1 MAGNRIQY
9 EVGFTADTSQLQ
21 KKLESVMQTLSQ
33 MGARSK
39 RTSLTQELQEGIQAA
54 TQLGGALKS
63 AFNTDTGKLDLSK
76 FQQNLNASGKTI
88 KQYGQDLAKL
98 GPQGQQ
104 AFLQMA
110 SAISQC
116 EVPLKR
122 SNKLLD
128 DMWVSMK
135 NTMKWQISS
144 SVLNAFTGAL
154 STAYNYSKD
163 LNKSLNDIKIVSGQ
177 STAQM
182 RDFAK
187 EANAAA
193 KELSTTTTAYTE
205 GSLIYFQQGLST
217 EEVKE
222 RTDITIKMANAVGE
236 STEKIS
242 DQLTAVWNNFADG
255 TQTLE
260 HYADAMVKLG
270 AYTASS
276 SDEIAQGTEKFAAVA
291 KMIGLDFD
299 NAAAALATVTAQTR
313 QSADVVGTAFKTIFA
328 RMEGL
333 KLGETL
339 DDGTDLN
346 QYSQALATVG
356 VNIKDQNGQLKDMTT
371 LIDEIGNKWKT
382 ISKDQQVAL
391 AQTVAGVRQYTQFAA
406 LFENFDYYQELV
418 GVAKDSTGELTKQ
431 AQIYEESWKASS
443 KRLQASAESLYSSLI
458 NEDFFISFNDNLAS
472 LLSGLSDVM
481 EGMGGLKGV
490 IISLGSVFTTVYREK
505 IAQSMRDWVENIKT
519 NLGITQAKNISFLRS
534 MNQSMVDYSQNNTYL
549 DNSTKIQFKNLGEI
563 NNLTLKLSELNNSLT
578 EEQKLQI
585 QNQIEFLKNLSA
597 IAVKTQQIVDDETK
611 RANQSYQEGSEHYYD
626 TRQEKAKAEGK
637 STKRLNDNV
646 FTSKEL
652 GLENNNFYNN
662 LYNNGILKTQQAQT
676 KKAGSITSN
685 EGKQD
690 IALMRKIKGAV
701 DEVSI
706 KWQEVA
712 ESNEDATEKAKQ
724 YQTLLKGFK
733 GYTKELGVED
743 LVDDSEDYE
752 KIGKELT
759 QLSKDA
765 ANAGDTFQNSFINN
779 YTDGSDEAKNA
790 INGFS
795 DGMEA
800 AGSQAMVVNGQLG
813 TLENGVEALGQGMEE
828 GAKKTGDWADNLANG
843 MSALAGL
850 LSFGQSISNLGKLI
864 SEGGLKGFDGFLQVL
879 GALIPMITGVTAVT
893 RTLITTESKAIAMQK
908 LKAYATKEGI
918 VLQNASVI
926 GMGTEIVAQKG
937 VAAGWYQVAKAQIVA
952 SLSNPVGWITLAVAG
967 LAALTV
973 ALIGAHKSN
982 EDYIKD
988 AKEAE
993 KAYDEEHQ
1001 KLTELN
1007 DELKT
1012 TQDRINELK
1021 NQGTLSFV
1029 EQFELKKLQNQNDL
1043 LERQIKLQKEKDI
1056 LAAKDALETDVSS
1069 YKKVQLTANKIE
1081 HGEKDYFENY
1091 YTDEYEGEQGFI
1103 LNKNATFEDLQDA
1116 YLLEKE
1122 NIADLRAEAEN
1133 SDDDYYNP
1141 EEYLKRLDDR
1151 ELALEKKMNEF
1162 IATHPGIYDTEENR
1176 ENLLNMEE
1184 SYLKFL
1190 SVEGIDKTDKSL
1202 EELRKNI
1209 LKFRDAIYS
1218 NGEQWEIYIKPI
1230 LDREEFSGVKEK
1242 IYDALLKGEEIP
1254 DNILSQDLKDALFA
1268 AGYTLEEFQA
1278 ESEAVINQAKDNL
1291 KGIFGW
1297 TEEEGW
1303 ETAGAEVEK
1312 YNEVLNQLDPSV
1324 LERLATI
1331 DPSDLTKKLEGQEI
1345 TVENLTNAINELGIK
1360 AGSLDDVY
1368 LKLGSLFGIKNEK
1381 DARMKSQSIFR
1392 DLGLNVDAQ
1401 QKLAPYFNIDNINS
1415 DLNRAINE
1423 TMKNSSSLSSFN
1435 GSITQISRELGDVRK
1450 QVYEEQK
1457 EPIIQKEIS
1466 RAATEAMYNDAKDMA
1481 ANISDVLTTITK
1493 DGYEKTTAAQKAI
1506 LKGLE
1511 QTYPELAQI
1520 VDKSSKEYQEKLYE
1534 IQETQEKATLKY
1546 SRELMNRARPSVD
1559 VKLNI
1564 DDAEKQIEEFYK
1576 RYDEFNVAIKIDI
1589 DSDIEHINTMMNSV
1603 ADSIGLIGEKGKV
1616 AADDIVALA
1625 QAFPGITEN
1634 ATIANNGMI
1643 QLNEESTK
1651 IAIENAR
1658 KTVEAEKEAV
1668 IDKLNNYVA
1677 YYTAIAEAEAE
1688 KAKEYQKAKL
1698 SETNADAT
1706 VGQVK
1711 EKIAGIIQDNI
1722 NSKAEAAN
1730 ELELQGEIDF
1740 NKDLA
1745 TLGQEQQDAVQ
1756 SEGTNEVKIAEQT
1769 SQKKLA
1775 LQSRA
1780 VKQMISNLSNL
1791 QKAEEAASKGLDP
1804 TKYLQS
1810 VRSSYNSKDL
1820 VNFKFS
1826 GLEDL
1831 QKATE
1836 VNTATSSSEYQ
1847 ALLKLFKDLPDG
1859 ETLLNNPGLISKYN
1873 EMMDSLSAT
1882 SMANSS
1888 AAARQASIYAA
1899 QILAIQAKNPT
1910 ATKTGSSGS
1919 SKSESAKEAKEAKEY
1934 LDMIDIF
1941 SDVNAALE
1949 KYAKLLE
1956 RANDELDDADSSN
1969 KADIYRKMAS
1979 YNKEQIA
1986 QAQEG
1991 LAIAQGDI
1999 NNVTK
2004 QIKDKIGIDVVFD
2017 PETGDVLN
2025 MLDVQGR
2032 LNVAAA
2038 TEKNTL
2044 DERKAKLDSNKE
2056 NLDKMKENKDAG
2068 YESRLKIY
2076 QDDFE
2081 KYEQDKDAYENFY
2094 DNIQNLLDGSVDNW
2108 KDYKD
2113 KIYEY
2118 TRTYNEN
2125 MANILLAEI
2134 EYQDEISDEKK
2145 NWNDFVKSYF
2155 EEFDDILHYGP
2166 YIAQKS
2172 GDNAALEIENINRYR
2187 KDLEEITSNE
2197 FMTESAK
2204 QAAMANLRSK
2214 IRDSIQNFYSEISN
2228 IQDTILNTLEE
2239 VQNRFDEITEDI
2251 QRRNSRISAYQE
2263 ILTLQGY
2270 DSVRSKEG
2278 RALYAQA
2285 ANTRLT
2291 NLRSEYDVEQQNSA
2305 MLLSQKQAIEDKLAN
2320 LVINTDADKFIQS
2333 SLKKQLKE
2341 IEDSYQDS
2349 QDRMVEITQEELT
2362 LIKEMY
2368 NSTLDQQLYDY
2379 EQELTGGLGFDQL
2392 QTNIDYNFEA
2402 EERYLDMVNEEYAV
2416 KEYGRQLDKAI
2427 NSAQN
2432 KYAAEQYENLRDEME
2447 QRRKNGKLSQ
2457 YDLDIMNAKLE
2468 VTKAQM
2474 ALEEAQNAKSTVR
2487 LVRNNAGNWDYQFT
2501 ADQNKIDEAQANYD
2515 KAVNDSYNLA
2525 KNYYKTNMQNII
2537 ALRQQ
2542 TYSQIEQ
2549 IVKDETLTEAQK
2561 EEAIKKVREQAL
2573 DKYKYIMSEMKI
2585 AQSDMSEFGKATTE
2599 DYHNVFKGVTEGL
2612 DLSYKSFQESFDKN
2626 TETMKQTFYQ
2636 YGMQIDKTSR
2646 EAGMDINSI
2655 QKNIENLTTAT
2666 DIWKSTTKTALDE
2679 IYSQKGHIDEMTE
2692 SLAKY
2697 NEQMAEAGGVELAN
2711 RTTTYE
2717 PTNDKM
2723 ARIQEANNVEAAV
2736 YWNNE
2741 RNKYI
2746 QDNNLDTRMFTE
2758 QEIRQAYEDKDIDLL
2773 ELAIAE
2779 YKKENPD
2786 DDKIYNYLYRRNNKI
2801 QLLGKYK
2808 NEQMI
2813 ITKEQLGKYI
2823 LEKSFATGGYTGE
2836 FSGARLAFLHEKEL
2850 VLNKTDTQ
2858 NILSAVAAVR
2868 ELAPALLEKIGQ
2880 SLNGQILAGRS
2891 LMESRMSVYKPSF
2904 SAEAQPLEQN
2914 VIIQADFPGVSAA
2927 VEIEAA
2933 LNNLINDATQYA
2945 SVVRG

>member
-1 MAGNRIQY
+1 MGVYQQKMAQGLRDWASNIIVSMGIAQNENIKFLRKMNTAMVEYANNSDMSEAQKMNY
-9 EVGFTADTSQLQ
+9 EY
-21 KKLESVMQTLSQ
+21 
-33 MGARSK
+33 
-39 RTSLTQELQEGIQAA
+39 
-54 TQLGGALKS
+54 S
-63 AFNTDTGKLDLSK
+63 AKINDLKLDL
-76 FQQNLNASGKTI
+76 A
-88 KQYGQDLAKL
+88 
-98 GPQGQQ
+98 
-104 AFLQMA
+104 
-110 SAISQC
+110 
-116 EVPLKR
+116 E
-122 SNKLLD
+122 
-128 DMWVSMK
+128 K
-135 NTMKWQISS
+135 NDQIS
-144 SVLNAFTGAL
+144 
-154 STAYNYSKD
+154 
-163 LNKSLNDIKIVSGQ
+163 
-177 STAQM
+177 
-182 RDFAK
+182 
-187 EANAAA
+187 E
-193 KELSTTTTAYTE
+193 
-205 GSLIYFQQGLST
+205 QQR
-217 EEVKE
+217 E
-222 RTDITIKMANAVGE
+222 
-236 STEKIS
+236 
-242 DQLTAVWNNFADG
+242 
-255 TQTLE
+255 
-260 HYADAMVKLG
+260 
-270 AYTASS
+270 
-276 SDEIAQGTEKFAAVA
+276 
-291 KMIGLDFD
+291 
-299 NAAAALATVTAQTR
+299 
-313 QSADVVGTAFKTIFA
+313 
-328 RMEGL
+328 
-333 KLGETL
+333 
-339 DDGTDLN
+339 
-346 QYSQALATVG
+346 
-356 VNIKDQNGQLKDMTT
+356 
-371 LIDEIGNKWKT
+371 
-382 ISKDQQVAL
+382 
-391 AQTVAGVRQYTQFAA
+391 
-406 LFENFDYYQELV
+406 
-418 GVAKDSTGELTKQ
+418 
-431 AQIYEESWKASS
+431 QI
-443 KRLQASAESLYSSLI
+443 
-458 NEDFFISFNDNLAS
+458 N
-472 LLSGLSDVM
+472 
-481 EGMGGLKGV
+481 
-490 IISLGSVFTTVYREK
+490 
-505 IAQSMRDWVENIKT
+505 
-519 NLGITQAKNISFLRS
+519 
-534 MNQSMVDYSQNNTYL
+534 
-549 DNSTKIQFKNLGEI
+549 
-563 NNLTLKLSELNNSLT
+563 
-578 EEQKLQI
+578 
-585 QNQIEFLKNLSA
+585 NQIEYLKNLQA
-597 IAVKTQQIVDDETK
+597 IIVKQKESIELSRSKTVAAHENIDYTGEFYDSWKDKEKNKLENDKRYKKGSDAYKRRLQEIKDEN
-611 RANQSYQEGSEHYYD
+611 R
-626 TRQEKAKAEGK
+626 
-637 STKRLNDNV
+637 NV
-646 FTSKEL
+646 FLPTDNSNEYYQKIGTKIITHDKKNP
-652 GLENNNFYNN
+652 GLETAKIGYNE
-662 LYNNGILKTQQAQT
+662 LKQSEGILKNAKTQWDAITKSSASAQ
-676 KKAGSITSN
+676 
-685 EGKQD
+685 
-690 IALMRKIKGAV
+690 
-701 DEVSI
+701 
-706 KWQEVA
+706 
-712 ESNEDATEKAKQ
+712 EKAKQ
-724 YQTLLKGFK
+724 YGAVLKNVNKNLGDITGVTDLLDESSENFEESGKQLEKF
-733 GYTKELGVED
+733 TKQ
-743 LVDDSEDYE
+743 S
-752 KIGKELT
+752 KEA
-759 QLSKDA
+759 SDNYRK
-765 ANAGDTFQNSFINN
+765 NFINN
-779 YTDGSDEAKNA
+779 YTTGSDKAKEALDKFGDSALNT
-790 INGFS
+790 GEKVQ
-795 DGMEA
+795 M
-800 AGSQAMVVNGQLG
+800 AGSNAENFGKQIEG
-813 TLENGVEALGQGMEE
+813 TGLQIDVASQ
-828 GAKKTGDWADNLANG
+828 KTNDWANNVVIAG
-843 MSALAGL
+843 QALMGL
-850 LSFGQSISNLGKLI
+850 FTLFQSFSNLGNIIKDEDASAWEKYIQVI
-864 SEGGLKGFDGFLQVL
+864 SAIMPIMISLTTITK
-879 GALIPMITGVTAVT
+879 ALNTEKVKERAITF
-893 RTLITTESKAIAMQK
+893 
-908 LKAYATKEGI
+908 EGI
-918 VLQNASVI
+918 IQKKLEAVLSA
-926 GMGTEIVAQKG
+926 K
-937 VAAGWYQVAKAQIVA
+937 VAAGKMTEAAATKVLEGATWKLVLAQIAAKATSPLGIILLITAAIGGLVA
-952 SLSNPVGWITLAVAG
+952 IMSSM
-967 LAALTV
+967 
-973 ALIGAHKSN
+973 HKSN
-982 EDYIKD
+982 KELIENVQ
-988 AKEAE
+988 EAE
-993 KAYDEEHQ
+993 RAYDEEHQ

-1029 EQFELKKLQNQNDL
+1029 EQSELKKLQNQNDL
-1043 LERQIKLQKEKDI
+1043 LERQIRLQKEKDI

-1122 NIADLRAEAEN
+1122 KIADLRAEAEN
-1133 SDDDYYNP
+1133 SDDDYYNS

-1190 SVEGIDKTDKSL
+1190 SVEGIDKTDKNL

-1268 AGYTLEEFQA
+1268 AGYTLEEFQT

-1291 KGIFGW
+1291 KDIFGW
-1297 TEEEGW
+1297 TENEGW
-1303 ETAGAEVEK
+1303 QAAGAEVEK

-1324 LERLATI
+1324 LERLAII

-1368 LKLGSLFGIKNEK
+1368 LKIGSIFGTENEK
-1381 DARMKSQSIFR
+1381 DARNVSQKIFKSV
-1392 DLGLNVDAQ
+1392 GLNTEAQ
-1401 QKLAPYFNIDNINS
+1401 QKIAPYLNIDKLGLENY
-1415 DLNRAINE
+1415 
-1423 TMKNSSSLSSFN
+1423 SLDDSEEDIKYIMTKHS
-1435 GSITQISRELGDVRK
+1435 ELRD
-1450 QVYEEQK
+1450 
-1457 EPIIQKEIS
+1457 EIS
-1466 RAATEAMYNDAKDMA
+1466 RAATEVMYNDAKNMA

-1493 DGYEKTTAAQKAI
+1493 DGYEKTTAAQKAV

-1534 IQETQEKATLKY
+1534 IQEAQEKATLKY

-1634 ATIANNGMI
+1634 ATIANDGMI

-1658 KTVEAEKEAV
+1658 KTVEAEKEA
-1668 IDKLNNYVA
+1668 IIEKLNNYVS

-1688 KAKEYQKAKL
+1688 KAKEYQRAKL
-1698 SETNADAT
+1698 SETNADAA
-1706 VGQVK
+1706 VGEVK
-1711 EKIAGIIQDNI
+1711 ERIAGIIQDNI
-1722 NSKAEAAN
+1722 NSKADAAN
-1730 ELELQGEIDF
+1730 KLELQGEIDL

-1756 SEGTNEVKIAEQT
+1756 AQGTNEVKIAEQA

-1780 VKQMISNLSNL
+1780 IKQMINNLSNL

-1804 TKYLQS
+1804 TKYLQA
-1810 VRSSYNSKDL
+1810 VRSSYSSKDL
-1820 VNFKFS
+1820 VNFKFT

-1831 QKATE
+1831 QQATE
-1836 VNTATSSSEYQ
+1836 VNTATKSSEYQ
-1847 ALLKLFKDLPDG
+1847 ALLELFKGLPDN
-1859 ETLLNNPGLISKYN
+1859 EILLNNPGLIAKYN
-1873 EMMDSLSAT
+1873 KMMDSLSAQ

-1888 AAARQASIYAA
+1888 SAAKLASIYQA

-1910 ATKTGSSGS
+1910 KIKTGSSSS

-1934 LDMIDIF
+1934 LNMIDIF
-1941 SDVNAALE
+1941 SNVNAALE

-1956 RANDELDDADSSN
+1956 RVNDELDDADSVN
-1969 KADIYRKMAS
+1969 KANIYKKMAS

-1986 QAQEG
+1986 QAREG

-2017 PETGDVLN
+2017 LKTGDVLN
-2025 MLDVQGR
+2025 MLDVQG
-2032 LNVAAA
+2032 LLGSAAA

-2044 DERKAKLDSNKE
+2044 DERKAKLDSDKE
-2056 NLDKMKENKDAG
+2056 NLDIMKENKDAE
-2068 YESRLKIY
+2068 YESKLKTYQNNLKIY
-2076 QDDFE
+2076 
-2081 KYEQDKDAYENFY
+2081 EQDVNTYENFY
-2094 DNIQNLLDGSVDNW
+2094 DNIQNLLDNSVDNW
-2108 KDYKD
+2108 KDYTD

-2118 TRTYNEN
+2118 TRSYNEN
-2125 MANILLAEI
+2125 MANALLAEI
-2134 EYQDEISDEKK
+2134 EYQDSISEEKK

-2166 YIAQKS
+2166 YIVQKS

-2187 KDLEEITSNE
+2187 KELEEITSNE

-2204 QAAMANLRSK
+2204 EEAMANLRSK
-2214 IRDSIQNFYSEISN
+2214 IRDSVQNFYSEIGN
-2228 IQDTILNTLEE
+2228 IQDTILDTLEE

-2263 ILTLQGY
+2263 ILALQGY
-2270 DSVRSKEG
+2270 DSVHSKKG
-2278 RALYAQA
+2278 RALYTQA

-2291 NLRSEYDVEQQNSA
+2291 NLRSEYDVEQQNST
-2305 MLLSQKQAIEDKLAN
+2305 MLLSQKQTIEDKLAN
-2320 LVINTDADKFIQS
+2320 LTINTDADKFIQS
-2333 SLKKQLKE
+2333 SLKKQLEE
-2341 IEDSYQDS
+2341 IENSYQDS
-2349 QDRMVEITQEELT
+2349 QDRMVEITQESLE

-2368 NSTLDQQLYDY
+2368 NNTLDQQLYDY
-2379 EQELTGGLGFDQL
+2379 EQDLTGGLGFDQL

-2402 EERYLDMVNEEYAV
+2402 EERYLDMVNEEYAI

-2432 KYAAEQYENLRDEME
+2432 KYAAEQYESLRNEME
-2447 QRRKNGKLSQ
+2447 QRRANGKLSQ
-2457 YDLDIMNAKLE
+2457 YDLDLMNSKLE

-2487 LVRNNAGNWDYQFT
+2487 LVRNSAGNWDYQFT

-2549 IVKDETLTEAQK
+2549 IAKDETLSENEK

-2573 DKYKYIMSEMKI
+2573 DKYKYLLNEMKI
-2585 AQSDMSEFGKATTE
+2585 AQSDMSEFGKATTN
-2599 DYHNVFKGVTEGL
+2599 DYYNVFKGVTEGL
-2612 DLSYKSFQESFDKN
+2612 DLSYKNFKESFDEN
-2626 TETMKQTFYQ
+2626 TEKMKQTFYL

-2697 NEQMAEAGGVELAN
+2697 NKQMAEAGGVELAN

-2723 ARIQEANNVEAAV
+2723 SRIQEANNVEAAA

-2758 QEIRQAYEDKDIDLL
+2758 QEIRQAYEDESIDLL
-2773 ELAIAE
+2773 EMAIAE

-2823 LEKSFATGGYTGE
+2823 LKNGLATGGYTGE

-2850 VLNKTDTQ
+2850 ILNKTDTQ

-2891 LMESRMSVYKPSF
+2891 LMESRMNVYKPNF
-2904 SAEAQPLEQN
+2904 STETQPLEQN

>member
-21 KKLESVMQTLSQ
+21 KKLESVMQTLNQ
-33 MGARSK
+33 MGARSR

-110 SAISQC
+110 SAIAQC

-163 LNKSLNDIKIVSGQ
+163 LNKSLNDIRIVSGQ

-187 EANAAA
+187 EANTAA

-236 STEKIS
+236 STNKIAN
-242 DQLTAVWNNFADG
+242 QLTAVWNNFADG

-276 SDEIAQGTEKFAAVA
+276 SDEIAQGTEKFASVA

-313 QSADVVGTAFKTIFA
+313 QSAEVVGTAFKTIFA

-339 DDGTDLN
+339 EDGTDLN
-346 QYSQALATVG
+346 QYSQALAKVG
-356 VNIKDQNGQLKDMTT
+356 INIKDQNGQLKDMTI
-371 LIDEIGNKWKT
+371 LIDEIGNRWQQ
-382 ISKDQQVAL
+382 ISRDQQVAL
-391 AQTVAGVRQYTQFAA
+391 SQTVAGVRQYTQFAA

-418 GVAKDSTGELTKQ
+418 GVAKNSTGELTKQ
-431 AQIYEESWKASS
+431 AKIYEESWKASS
-443 KRLQASAESLYSSLI
+443 KRLQAAAESLYSSLI
-458 NEDFFISFNDNLAS
+458 DEDFFISFNDNLAS
-472 LLSGLSDVM
+472 LLSGLSNVM

-490 IISLGSVFTTVYREK
+490 IISLGSVFTTVFRKK
-505 IAQSMRDWVENIKT
+505 IAKSMRDWAENIKA
-519 NLGITQAKNISFLRS
+519 NLGITQANNISFLRS

-549 DNSTKIQFKNLGEI
+549 DNSAKIQFKNLGEI
-563 NNLTLKLSELNNSLT
+563 NNLTLKLSELNDSLT

-611 RANQSYQEGSEHYYD
+611 RANQSYREGSEHYYD

-646 FTSKEL
+646 FTPKEL

-662 LYNNGILKTQQAQT
+662 LYSNGILKTQQAQT

-712 ESNEDATEKAKQ
+712 KSNEDASEKAKK

-733 GYTKELGVED
+733 GYTKELGVEG

-765 ANAGDTFQNSFINN
+765 VDAGDTFHNSFINN

-813 TLENGVEALGQGMEE
+813 MLEDGVDALGQGMDE
-828 GAKKTGDWADNLANG
+828 GGKKTSNWADNLANG

-893 RTLITTESKAIAMQK
+893 STLITTESKAIAMQK

-918 VLQNASVI
+918 VLQNTSVI
-926 GMGTEIVAQKG
+926 GMGKEIVAQKG
-937 VAAGWYQVAKAQIVA
+937 VAAGWYQVAKAQITA

-973 ALIGAHKSN
+973 ALIGSHKSN

-1021 NQGTLSFV
+1021 NQGTLSLV
-1029 EQFELKKLQNQNDL
+1029 EQSELKKLQNQNDL
-1043 LERQIKLQKEKDI
+1043 LERQVKLQKEKDI

-1069 YKKVQLTANKIE
+1069 YKKVRLTANKIE

-1103 LNKNATFEDLQDA
+1103 LNQNATFEDLQDA

-1133 SDDDYYNP
+1133 SDDDYYNS

-1268 AGYTLEEFQA
+1268 AGYTLEEFQT

-1297 TEEEGW
+1297 TENEGW
-1303 ETAGAEVEK
+1303 QAAGAEVEK

-1324 LERLATI
+1324 LERLAII

-1345 TVENLTNAINELGIK
+1345 TVENLTKAINELGIK
-1360 AGSLDDVY
+1360 AGSLDDIY
-1368 LKLGSLFGIKNEK
+1368 LKIGSIFNTENEK
-1381 DARMKSQSIFR
+1381 DAKNISQKLFKSM
-1392 DLGLNVDAQ
+1392 GLNVEAQ
-1401 QKLAPYFNIDNINS
+1401 QKIAPYLNINES
-1415 DLNRAINE
+1415 EFESYSLKADEEDIKYILRA
-1423 TMKNSSSLSSFN
+1423 K
-1435 GSITQISRELGDVRK
+1435 LGED
-1450 QVYEEQK
+1450 
-1457 EPIIQKEIS
+1457 IS

-1493 DGYEKTTAAQKAI
+1493 DGYEKTTTTQKAI

-1534 IQETQEKATLKY
+1534 IQEAQEKATLKY
-1546 SRELMNRARPSVD
+1546 SRELMNRARPVD

-1564 DDAEKQIEEFYK
+1564 DDAEKQINEFYK
-1576 RYDEFNVAIKIDI
+1576 RYDEFNIAIKIDI
-1589 DSDIEHINTMMNSV
+1589 DSDIDHINTMMNSV
-1603 ADSIGLIGEKGKV
+1603 ANSIGLIGEKGKV

-1634 ATIANNGMI
+1634 ATIANDGMI

-1688 KAKEYQKAKL
+1688 KAKEYQRAKL
-1698 SETNADAT
+1698 SETDADAT

-1730 ELELQGEIDF
+1730 KLELQGEIDL

-1745 TLGQEQQDAVQ
+1745 TLGQEQQDVAK
-1756 SEGTNEVKIAEQT
+1756 SEGTNEVKIAEQI

-1847 ALLKLFKDLPDG
+1847 ALLKLFKGLPDG

-1873 EMMDSLSAT
+1873 KMMDSLSAT
-1882 SMANSS
+1882 SMVNSS

-1919 SKSESAKEAKEAKEY
+1919 SKSESAKEVKEAKEY

-1956 RANDELDDADSSN
+1956 RANDELDDADNAN
-1969 KADIYRKMAS
+1969 KSDIYKKMAS

-1991 LAIAQGDI
+1991 LAIAQNDI

-2025 MLDVQGR
+2025 MLDIQGR
-2032 LNVAAA
+2032 LSVAAT
-2038 TEKNTL
+2038 TEKNIL
-2044 DERKAKLDSNKE
+2044 DERKAKLDSDKE
-2056 NLDKMKENKDAG
+2056 NLDKMKENKDGG

-2125 MANILLAEI
+2125 MANALLAEI
-2134 EYQDEISDEKK
+2134 EYRDEISDEKK

-2172 GDNAALEIENINRYR
+2172 GDNATLEIENINRYR
-2187 KDLEEITSNE
+2187 KDLEEIISNE

-2204 QAAMANLRSK
+2204 QEAMANLRSK

-2228 IQDTILNTLEE
+2228 IQDTILDTLEE
-2239 VQNRFDEITEDI
+2239 IQNRFDEITEDI

-2270 DSVRSKEG
+2270 DSVRSKKG
-2278 RALYAQA
+2278 RALYAQS

-2291 NLRSEYDVEQQNSA
+2291 NLRSEYDIEQQNSA

-2349 QDRMVEITQEELT
+2349 QDRMVEITQESLE

-2368 NSTLDQQLYDY
+2368 NNTLDQQLYDY
-2379 EQELTGGLGFDQL
+2379 EKELTGGLGFDQL

-2402 EERYLDMVNEEYAV
+2402 EERYLDMVNEEYTV

-2447 QRRKNGKLSQ
+2447 QRRANGKLSQ
-2457 YDLDIMNAKLE
+2457 YDLDLMNSKLE

-2487 LVRNNAGNWDYQFT
+2487 LVRNSAGNWDYQFT
-2501 ADQNKIDEAQANYD
+2501 ADQNKIDEAQSKYD

-2549 IVKDETLTEAQK
+2549 IVKDETLTEKQK

-2612 DLSYKSFQESFDKN
+2612 DLSYKNFEKSFDKN
-2626 TETMKQTFYQ
+2626 TEIMKQTFYQ
-2636 YGMQIDKTSR
+2636 YGMQINKTSR

-2697 NEQMAEAGGVELAN
+2697 NEQMVEAGGVELAN

-2723 ARIQEANNVEAAV
+2723 SRIQEANNVEAAV

-2758 QEIRQAYEDKDIDLL
+2758 QEIRQAYEDESIDLL
-2773 ELAIAE
+2773 EMAIAE

-2808 NEQMI
+2808 NEQMV

-2823 LEKSFATGGYTGE
+2823 LKNGLVTGGYTGD

-2850 VLNKTDTQ
+2850 ILNKTDTQ

-2904 SAEAQPLEQN
+2904 NAEAQPLEQN

>member
-1 MAGNRIQY
+1 
-9 EVGFTADTSQLQ
+9 
-21 KKLESVMQTLSQ
+21 
-33 MGARSK
+33 
-39 RTSLTQELQEGIQAA
+39 
-54 TQLGGALKS
+54 
-63 AFNTDTGKLDLSK
+63 
-76 FQQNLNASGKTI
+76 
-88 KQYGQDLAKL
+88 
-98 GPQGQQ
+98 
-104 AFLQMA
+104 
-110 SAISQC
+110 
-116 EVPLKR
+116 
-122 SNKLLD
+122 
-128 DMWVSMK
+128 
-135 NTMKWQISS
+135 
-144 SVLNAFTGAL
+144 
-154 STAYNYSKD
+154 
-163 LNKSLNDIKIVSGQ
+163 
-177 STAQM
+177 
-182 RDFAK
+182 
-187 EANAAA
+187 
-193 KELSTTTTAYTE
+193 
-205 GSLIYFQQGLST
+205 
-217 EEVKE
+217 
-222 RTDITIKMANAVGE
+222 MANAVGE
-236 STEKIS
+236 STNKIA

-276 SDEIAQGTEKFAAVA
+276 SDEIAQGTEKFASVA

-313 QSADVVGTAFKTIFA
+313 QSAEVVGTAFKTIFA

-339 DDGTDLN
+339 EDGTDLN

-371 LIDEIGNKWKT
+371 LIEEIGNKWQQ

-418 GVAKDSTGELTKQ
+418 EVAKNSTGELTKQ

-458 NEDFFISFNDNLAS
+458 NEDFFINFNDNLAS

-549 DNSTKIQFKNLGEI
+549 DNSAKIQFKNLGEI
-563 NNLTLKLSELNNSLT
+563 NNLTLKLSELNDSLT

-597 IAVKTQQIVDDETK
+597 IAVKTQQVVDDETK
-611 RANQSYQEGSEHYYD
+611 RANQSYAEGSEHYYD

-637 STKRLNDNV
+637 KDNKGLAQNV
-646 FTSKEL
+646 FTPDRLNLSD
-652 GLENNNFYNN
+652 NN
-662 LYNNGILKTQQAQT
+662 LYSSLYNSGALKTQQAQ
-676 KKAGSITSN
+676 KNKATTGGIKAN
-685 EGKQD
+685 DAKQD
-690 IALMRKIKGAV
+690 MALMRKIKGAV

-712 ESNEDATEKAKQ
+712 DSSEDATEKAKK

-733 GYTKELGVED
+733 GYTKELGVEG

-813 TLENGVEALGQGMEE
+813 ILEDGVDALGQGMEE

-893 RTLITTESKAIAMQK
+893 RTLITTESKQIAMQK

-918 VLQNASVI
+918 VLQNTSVI

-937 VAAGWYQVAKAQIVA
+937 VAAGWYQVARAQIAA

-1029 EQFELKKLQNQNDL
+1029 EQSELKRLQNQNDL

-1056 LAAKDALETDVSS
+1056 LAAKDTLETDVSS

-1122 NIADLRAEAEN
+1122 NLADLRAEAEN
-1133 SDDDYYNP
+1133 SDDDYYNS

-1268 AGYTLEEFQA
+1268 AGYTLEEFQT

-1297 TEEEGW
+1297 TENEGW
-1303 ETAGAEVEK
+1303 QAAGAEVEK

-1324 LERLATI
+1324 LERLAII

-1368 LKLGSLFGIKNEK
+1368 LKIGSLFGIENEK
-1381 DARMKSQSIFR
+1381 DARTKSQSIFKN
-1392 DLGLNVDAQ
+1392 LGLNMDAQ
-1401 QKLAPYFNIDNINS
+1401 QKLAPYFNADNINIPS
-1415 DLNRAINE
+1415 IGELHKQRPEMSLRAI
-1423 TMKNSSSLSSFN
+1423 
-1435 GSITQISRELGDVRK
+1435 ELEMESARQSK
-1450 QVYEEQK
+1450 LQE
-1457 EPIIQKEIS
+1457 EIS

-1481 ANISDVLTTITK
+1481 ANISDVLTTIAK
-1493 DGYEKTTAAQKAI
+1493 DGYEKTTTTQKAI

-1534 IQETQEKATLKY
+1534 IQEAQEKATLKY
-1546 SRELMNRARPSVD
+1546 SRELMNRARPVD

-1564 DDAEKQIEEFYK
+1564 DDAEKQINEFYK

-1589 DSDIEHINTMMNSV
+1589 DSDIDHINTMMNSV

-1634 ATIANNGMI
+1634 ATIANDGMI

-1658 KTVEAEKEAV
+1658 KTVEVEKEAV

-1688 KAKEYQKAKL
+1688 KAKEYQRAKL

-1722 NSKAEAAN
+1722 NSKAKAAN
-1730 ELELQGEIDF
+1730 KLELQGEIDL
-1740 NKDLA
+1740 NKDL
-1745 TLGQEQQDAVQ
+1745 TILGQEQQDAAQ
-1756 SEGTNEVKIAEQT
+1756 LEGTNEVKIAEQT

-1780 VKQMISNLSNL
+1780 IKQMINNLSNL

-1804 TKYLQS
+1804 IKYFQS

-1956 RANDELDDADSSN
+1956 RANDELDNADNAN
-1969 KADIYRKMAS
+1969 KSDIYKKMAS

-1991 LAIAQGDI
+1991 LAIAQNDI

-2025 MLDVQGR
+2025 MLDIQGR
-2032 LNVAAA
+2032 LSVAAA
-2038 TEKNTL
+2038 TEKNIL
-2044 DERKAKLDSNKE
+2044 DKRKAKLDSDKE
-2056 NLDKMKENKDAG
+2056 NLDKMKENKDGG

-2108 KDYKD
+2108 KDYTD

-2118 TRTYNEN
+2118 TRSYNEN
-2125 MANILLAEI
+2125 MANALLAEI
-2134 EYQDEISDEKK
+2134 EYRDEISDEKK

-2187 KDLEEITSNE
+2187 KDLEKITSNE

-2204 QAAMANLRSK
+2204 QEAMANLRSK

-2228 IQDTILNTLEE
+2228 IQDTILDTLEE
-2239 VQNRFDEITEDI
+2239 VQNRFDEIAEDI

-2291 NLRSEYDVEQQNSA
+2291 NLRSEYDIEQQNST

-2320 LVINTDADKFIQS
+2320 LVINTDADKIIQS

-2349 QDRMVEITQEELT
+2349 QDRMIEITQESLE

-2368 NSTLDQQLYDY
+2368 NNTLDQQLYDY
-2379 EQELTGGLGFDQL
+2379 EKELTGGLGFDQL
-2392 QTNIDYNFEA
+2392 QANIDYNFEA

-2447 QRRKNGKLSQ
+2447 QRRANGKLSQ
-2457 YDLDIMNAKLE
+2457 YDLDLMNSKLE

-2487 LVRNNAGNWDYQFT
+2487 LVRNSAGNWDYQFT

-2573 DKYKYIMSEMKI
+2573 DKYKYLMSETKI
-2585 AQSDMSEFGKATTE
+2585 AQSDMSEFGKATTN
-2599 DYHNVFKGVTEGL
+2599 DYYNVFKGVTEGL
-2612 DLSYKSFQESFDKN
+2612 DLSYKSFEESFDKN
-2626 TETMKQTFYQ
+2626 TNKMKQTFYQ
-2636 YGMQIDKTSR
+2636 YGMQINKTSR
-2646 EAGMDINSI
+2646 EAGMDVNSI
-2655 QKNIENLTTAT
+2655 QKNIENLTTIT

-2679 IYSQKGHIDEMTE
+2679 IYSQKGHIDEMTD

-2697 NEQMAEAGGVELAN
+2697 NKQMAEAGGVELAN

-2723 ARIQEANNVEAAV
+2723 SRIQEADNVEAAV
-2736 YWNNE
+2736 YWNKE
-2741 RNKYI
+2741 RNKHI

-2758 QEIRQAYEDKDIDLL
+2758 EEIRQAYRDKDTDLL
-2773 ELAIAE
+2773 AEAIAE

-2813 ITKEQLGKYI
+2813 ITKEQLGQYI
-2823 LEKSFATGGYTGE
+2823 LKNSLATGGYTGD
-2836 FSGARLAFLHEKEL
+2836 FAGARLAFLHEKEL

-2858 NILSAVAAVR
+2858 NILSAVAVVR